1 MHQVFGPTLDSF
13 IRLPSLIAEEQD
25 VTVLCYPH
33 WFCNTRACVVQA
45 EPLASPHKDK
55 VNCPSSQLQ
64 DTEQQGRLRQET
76 WWFPGRRHLKKN
88 CVPGDALRNPPAL
101 CTSEQGLLTQLLLPS
116 GGWAHWGP
124 SQFER
129 SILSMVVGISPFLL
143 ASL

>member
-33 WFCNTRACVVQA
+33 WFRNTGARVVQA

-64 DTEQQGRLRQET
+64 DTEQRGDSDKRL
-76 WWFPGRRHLKKN
+76 
-88 CVPGDALRNPPAL
+88 
-101 CTSEQGLLTQLLLPS
+101 
-116 GGWAHWGP
+116 GG
-124 SQFER
+124 
-129 SILSMVVGISPFLL
+129 FLEGGT
-143 ASL
+143 